1 MNVLGQLSAQLHRL
15 RDDRR
20 GNVLIMTAGFM
31 TVAIGCLACAVDLGS
46 LYFEKRRAQAAVDLA
61 AMASAQALPNA
72 RQRAV
77 DVLAR
82 NRYPAPNALNVE
94 TGTYTANIAVPVAG
108 RFAAG
113 VNPANAARVTMT
125 TRAPLFF
132 GSAILGQ
139 GSVEVHTTAIAAN
152 SQMAQ
157 FSIGTRLAAVNGGIA
172 NALLSRTLG
181 TTVSLSVM
189 DYNALAGAKVDL
201 FKFSRAL
208 ATQVGLQA
216 GTYNELAA
224 ATMRVSDVYAAL
236 TVLARNGDL
245 GPGQQVIDA
254 ITRLADLA
262 AGTTS
267 SVNLGKLLSYG
278 PYGNQPVSEGAGA
291 GVSAKVGALDLA
303 TMTAMVANG
312 QRQIQLDLGA
322 TIPGLARTIVTL
334 VVGERM
340 VTSPWL
346 TLGGADAVVRTAQT
360 RVYLDI
366 QVGGSGL
373 LSAATVSIPLYVE
386 VASAEARLDHVT
398 CGNSTTD
405 TGATLSVQPSLAE
418 AWLGTINP
426 AALTNFQVR
435 PTVSSATMVNLN
447 LLLGSIRITGSG
459 HVRSG
464 TPTPQ
469 TVSFTYDEIQAL
481 TMKTVSS
488 TNIAGSLIGSL
499 LGNLDLNVSVL
510 GLGLGLGAIT
520 QALGGILATALTP
533 IDSVLQ
539 SVLSLAGVKLGQA
552 DVVVNGVRCD
562 GSILAQ

>member
-1 MNVLGQLSAQLHRL
+1 MSLHRQLFARLDRL
-15 RDDRR
+15 REDTR
-20 GNVLIMTAGFM
+20 GNVMIMTAAFM
-31 TVAIGCLACAVDLGS
+31 TVVLGCLACAVDLGS
-46 LYFEKRRAQAAVDLA
+46 LYFEKRRAQTAVDLA
-61 AMASAQALPNA
+61 AMASAQALNNA
-72 RQRAV
+72 RPRAV
-77 DVLAR
+77 DTLTR
-82 NRYPAPNALNVE
+82 NRYPTPNALSVE
-94 TGTYTANIAVPVAG
+94 TGTYTANIAVPVAS
-108 RFAAG
+108 RFTAGAA
-113 VNPANAARVTMT
+113 PANAARVTMT
-125 TRAPLFF
+125 TRAPLYFA
-132 GSAILGQ
+132 SAILGRD
-139 GSVEVHTTAIAAN
+139 SAEIRTTAVATN

-189 DYNALAGAKVDL
+189 DYNALAGAKVDV

-208 ATQVGLQA
+208 ATQLHLQA
-216 GTYNELAA
+216 ATFNELANT
-224 ATMRVSDVYAAL
+224 TMRVSDVYTAL
-236 TVLARNGDL
+236 TVLARSGDL

-267 SVNLGKLLSYG
+267 SVLLGKLLSYG
-278 PYGNQPVSEGAGA
+278 PYGNQPVAEGAGA
-291 GVSAKVGALDLA
+291 GVNAKVGVLDLA
-303 TMTAMVANG
+303 TTTAMVANG

-322 TIPGLARTIVTL
+322 TIPGLARTVVTL
-334 VVGERM
+334 AVGERM

-346 TLGGADAVVRTAQT
+346 TLGGNDAVVRTAQT
-360 RVYLDI
+360 RVYLDV

-386 VASAEARLDHVT
+386 VAAGEARLSNLT
-398 CGNSTTD
+398 CGNSNTD
-405 TGATLSVQPSLAE
+405 TSVTLAVQPTLAE
-418 AWLGTINP
+418 AWLGTVNP
-426 AALTNFQVR
+426 AALTNFQIR
-435 PTVSSATMVNLN
+435 PTVSRATMVNLS
-447 LLLGSIRITGSG
+447 LLLGSINITGSG

-469 TVSFTYDEIQAL
+469 SVNFTYDEIQAL

-499 LGNLDLNVSVL
+499 LGNLDLTVSVL
-510 GLGLGLGAIT
+510 GLGLGVTPVT
-520 QALGGILATALTP
+520 QALAGVLATALTP

-539 SVLSLAGVKLGQA
+539 SVLELVGVKLGQA

-562 GSILAQ
+562 GATLAQ

>member
-1 MNVLGQLSAQLHRL
+1 MSLYGQLSAHLRRL
-15 RDDRR
+15 RDDTR
-20 GNVLIMTAGFM
+20 GNVMIMTATFM

-46 LYFEKRRAQAAVDLA
+46 IYFEKRRAQAAVDLA
-61 AMASAQALPNA
+61 AMASAQGLSNA

-77 DVLAR
+77 DTLTR
-82 NRYPAPNALNVE
+82 NRYPTPNALNVE
-94 TGTYTANIAVPVAG
+94 TGTYAADIAVPVAS
-108 RFAAG
+108 RFTAG
-113 VNPANAARVTMT
+113 NNPANAARVTMT
-125 TRAPLFF
+125 SRAPLYFA
-132 GSAILGQ
+132 SAILGKD
-139 GSVEVHTTAIAAN
+139 SVELRTTAVAAN

-189 DYNALAGAKVDL
+189 DYNALADAKVDV

-208 ATQVGLQA
+208 ATQLRLQA
-216 GTYNELAA
+216 ATYSELAA
-224 ATMRVSDVYAAL
+224 TTMRVSDVYSAL
-236 TVLARNGDL
+236 TVLSRNGDL

-267 SVNLGKLLSYG
+267 TFALGKLLSYG
-278 PYGNQPVSEGAGA
+278 PYGNQPVAEGTGA
-291 GVSAKVGALDLA
+291 AVHAMVGLLDLV
-303 TMTAMVANG
+303 TTTAMVANG

-322 TIPGLARTIVTL
+322 TIPGLARTVVTL
-334 VVGERM
+334 VLGERM

-346 TLGGADAVVRTAQT
+346 TLGGSDAVVRTAQT
-360 RVYLDI
+360 RVYLDV

-373 LSAATVSIPLYVE
+373 LSAATVSIPLYLE
-386 VASAEARLDHVT
+386 VAAGEARLSNVT
-398 CGNSTTD
+398 CGSSTTD
-405 TGATLSVQPSLAE
+405 TSVTLAVQPTLAE
-418 AWLGTINP
+418 AWLGTVNP

-447 LLLGSIRITGSG
+447 LLLGSIKITGSG

-464 TPTPQ
+464 SPTPQ
-469 TVSFTYDEIQAL
+469 SVNFTYDEIQAL

-488 TNIAGSLIGSL
+488 TNIAGSLVGSL
-499 LGNLDLNVSVL
+499 LSNLDLNVSVL
-510 GLGLGLGAIT
+510 GLGLGVSAIT
-520 QALGGILATALTP
+520 QALGGVLATALTP

-539 SVLSLAGVKLGQA
+539 SVLQLAGVKLGQA

-562 GSILAQ
+562 GSTLAQ